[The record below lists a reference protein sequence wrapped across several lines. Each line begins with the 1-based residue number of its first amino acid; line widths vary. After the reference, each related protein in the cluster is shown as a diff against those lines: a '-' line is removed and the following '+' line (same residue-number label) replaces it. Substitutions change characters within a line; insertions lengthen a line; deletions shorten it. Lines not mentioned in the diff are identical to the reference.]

1 MQELQSDDS
10 YIPAFLL
17 KLLPQTE
24 KARNETFTEDF
35 LKGIQGWSGYEPVD
49 ECFDG

>member
-1 MQELQSDDS
+1 MHELQSEDC

-24 KARNETFTEDF
+24 KARKETFTEDF
-35 LKGIQGWSGYEPVD
+35 LKGIQAWSDYDPVD